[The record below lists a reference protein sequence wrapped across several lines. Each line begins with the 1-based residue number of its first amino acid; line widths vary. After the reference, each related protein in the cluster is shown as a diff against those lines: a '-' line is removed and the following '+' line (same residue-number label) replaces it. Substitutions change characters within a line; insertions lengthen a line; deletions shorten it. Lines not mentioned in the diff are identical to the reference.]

1 MAHFPSRFSLSNHFL
16 ASTQPVSDEI
26 IKICQIHMLE
36 QPATQQHN
44 IIPEFKLPAARKMAA
59 V

>member
-1 MAHFPSRFSLSNHFL
+1 MAHFPSRFLLSNNFL
-16 ASTQPVSDEI
+16 VSTQPVSDEI
-26 IKICQIHMLE
+26 IKFCQIHMLE

-44 IIPEFKLPAARKMAA
+44 IILEFKLPAARKMAA